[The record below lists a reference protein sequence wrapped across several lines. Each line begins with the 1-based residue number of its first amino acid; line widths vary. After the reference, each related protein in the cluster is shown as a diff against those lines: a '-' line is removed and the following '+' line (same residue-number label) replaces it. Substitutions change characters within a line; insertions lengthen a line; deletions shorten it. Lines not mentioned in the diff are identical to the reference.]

1 MFARLA
7 QSNLVYYH
15 WEITAERLKLLPQL
29 SQLVLMVTRH
39 RQLDAQSAAGKWL
52 DRIGPTLGNAMTE
65 VTQTAPDELSFTR
78 KAPGGLTAVELTAL
92 ANWLEAPN
100 FPGCDL
106 RLPPPQFRR
115 AAPEDSW
122 QAAGKNPAAS
132 PPRRCRRID
141 MLKLGVN
148 IDHVATL
155 REARYRGRGFG
166 EPDPVEAAR
175 ICEAAGAHGITAHL
189 REDRR
194 HIQDRDVW
202 KLREIVKTR
211 LNLEMANVPEI
222 VAIALKLKPDIVC
235 IVPERRLEVTTE
247 GGLDVVAHEKAM
259 TETRK
264 KMNDAG
270 IEVSLFI
277 APDEKQIEASARAG
291 SQFIELHTGA
301 FAEEFFNANS
311 SGRGKTRQ
319 SRIASSALHRPELQ
333 RLISGAKQ
341 AHALGLK
348 VNAGHGLNYEN
359 LPALFPRAASGGIE
373 HRPQHHQ
380 PRGVRRSG
388 KSRQGNAAR

>member
-1 MFARLA
+1 
-7 QSNLVYYH
+7 
-15 WEITAERLKLLPQL
+15 
-29 SQLVLMVTRH
+29 
-39 RQLDAQSAAGKWL
+39 
-52 DRIGPTLGNAMTE
+52 
-65 VTQTAPDELSFTR
+65 
-78 KAPGGLTAVELTAL
+78 
-92 ANWLEAPN
+92 
-100 FPGCDL
+100 
-106 RLPPPQFRR
+106 
-115 AAPEDSW
+115 
-122 QAAGKNPAAS
+122 
-132 PPRRCRRID
+132 

-202 KLREIVKTR
+202 KLRETVKTR

-222 VAIALKLKPDIVC
+222 IAVALKLKPDVVC

-247 GGLDVVAHEKAM
+247 GGLDVVGAEKSL

-277 APDEKQIEASARAG
+277 APDEKQIEASARTG
-291 SQFIELHTGA
+291 SQFIELHTGQ
-301 FAEEFFNANS
+301 FAEEFHEKVGS
-311 SGRGKTRQ
+311 SRGDDRMARRAIPTK
-319 SRIASSALHRPELQ
+319 LPELE

-348 VNAGHGLNYEN
+348 VNAGHGLNYAN
-359 LPALFPRAASGGIE
+359 LPTLHRVPHLVELNIGHSIVSRAVMTGLETAVKDMLRLMKNYRE
-373 HRPQHHQ
+373 
-380 PRGVRRSG
+380 
-388 KSRQGNAAR
+388 